1 MVKSFFH
8 KLHNRGS
15 GLCPL
20 AGTWGGIAAP
30 ASNTI
35 SGPRGGP
42 TRARERHRRGPAEPT
57 WAQGRHRRGPGEA
70 QESPGEAQMRPRR
83 AQESPGVAQN
93 SPGAN
98 SKPDEVPKSLRV
110 RMRALD
116 YDAASAHC
124 NKQGT
129 RKRCPK
135 NRMCARARAISSEKR
150 CKEKAEQSAKKAA
163 RAHVRARSRQGAP
176 QPRKEKKWRKR
187 RTCTRARATQ
197 TCNSKKRH
205 QNQRLPMARAQRRI
219 RSGRGQETARCD
231 APPRSA

>member
-1 MVKSFFH
+1 
-8 KLHNRGS
+8 
-15 GLCPL
+15 
-20 AGTWGGIAAP
+20 
-30 ASNTI
+30 
-35 SGPRGGP
+35 
-42 TRARERHRRGPAEPT
+42 
-57 WAQGRHRRGPGEA
+57 
-70 QESPGEAQMRPRR
+70 MRPRR

-135 NRMCARARAISSEKR
+135 SRVCARARAISSEKR

-163 RAHVRARSRQGAP
+163 RAHVRARFRHSTP
-176 QPRKEKKWRKR
+176 QPRKEKKWRKS
-187 RTCTRARATQ
+187 CMCARARATQ
-197 TCNSKKRH
+197 TCNSKNRH

-219 RSGRGQETARCD
+219 HPGRGQETAGCGP
-231 APPRSA
+231 PPRSAQNQRLPMARAQQEAKMCPEHQRDARSLAAYFGVVSVNNNR